1 MNVGLITK
9 RNRRDLLR
17 LIRQTAGTGEEGP
30 HKPVNQT
37 SMSTMDETDP
47 NRD

>member
-17 LIRQTAGTGEEGP
+17 LIRQTAGTGEEDP